1 MLKVHT
7 RIVQEESAPVMS
19 LTIGRICVKTAGRDA
34 GKIAVVLSTQNKN
47 RVLVDGQVR
56 RKNCN
61 ILHLEPTAKTV
72 VLEENAS
79 HETVVAALKTIGL
92 AVVERKPKAAK
103 QPRPRKKG
111 KAKTPEKKTS
121 P

>member
-1 MLKVHT
+1 
-7 RIVQEESAPVMS
+7 MS

-34 GKIAVVLSTQNKN
+34 GKIAVVLSAPNKN

-72 VLEENAS
+72 ALEENAS
-79 HETVVAALKTIGL
+79 HEAVVAALKTISL
-92 AVVERKPKAAK
+92 EVTERKPKAAK
-103 QPRPRKKG
+103 PPRPRKKRQT
-111 KAKTPEKKTS
+111 KIAQPTTKVVQKQP
-121 P
+121 